1 MEEPVKDDFDEK
13 EANDRK
19 QLVRICSYLSQVKY
33 HEDRNQ
39 DAEALYYIDMFNAA
53 LETYL
58 HPEAESTILD
68 LGGK

>member
-1 MEEPVKDDFDEK
+1 
-13 EANDRK
+13 
-19 QLVRICSYLSQVKY
+19 LVRICSYLSQVKY

-58 HPEAESTILD
+58 HPEAESTIID